1 MEMEILEEHPKRAK
15 ISKRKI
21 YWDLAKAAL
30 DPNRPVL
37 IQLVVTRR
45 CNLACGYCFEYDKV
59 SKPVP
64 LAVLKA
70 RVDDCK
76 RLKAVFVT
84 LNGGEPLLHP
94 QIVELVKY
102 ISDSGMIPMMNSNGH
117 VLKPV
122 LIKKLNRAGLFGMQI
137 SCDSLEDNEVTSK
150 SMKRLRPKL
159 DMLKEHAEF
168 IVRINGVLGSGPP
181 QEAVVV
187 AKIVLGYGFDF
198 QCSLVRDASG
208 SADFLDPEAQA
219 AYMEIRNLKG
229 RLPAALNDNFQ
240 LPLVRGEDVN
250 WKCRSG
256 ARHFEVDSDGLVH
269 LCQPRTGMPAKKL
282 ADYNVDDIK
291 QHFNSEKTCSK
302 RCSVAYAHLG
312 SRMDGF
318 RPQNRRLNG

>member
-1 MEMEILEEHPKRAK
+1 MQIDLLKERPK
-15 ISKRKI
+15 ITKRKI

-37 IQLVVTRR
+37 VQLVVTRR
-45 CNLACGYCFEYDKV
+45 CNLSCGYCFEFDKV

-70 RVDDCK
+70 RVDECK
-76 RLKAVFVT
+76 RLKAVFIT

-94 QIVELVKY
+94 QIADLVQY
-102 ISDSGMIPMMNSNGH
+102 IADSGMIPMMNSNGH
-117 VLKPV
+117 ILKPA
-122 LIKKLNRAGLFGMQI
+122 LIKRLNEAGLFGMQI

-150 SMKRLRPKL
+150 SMKRLQPKL
-159 DMLKEHAEF
+159 AMLKQHAKF

-181 QEAVVV
+181 QETVEV
-187 AKIVLGYGFDF
+187 AKIVLSYGFDF

-208 SADFLDPEAQA
+208 SAILLDPAAQT
-219 AYMEIRNLKG
+219 AYMEIRSLKD
-229 RLPAALNDNFQ
+229 RLPVVLNDNFQ

-282 ADYNVDDIK
+282 EDYTVEDIK
-291 QHFNSEKTCSK
+291 QHFNADKPCSK

-312 SRMDGF
+312 SRMDEF
-318 RPQNRRLNG
+318 RPQKQKI